1 MSFDVYL
8 KRFEAGKSAQV
19 SREPVLAV
27 LKTAKYTN
35 PHNCYVVEFPDGAD
49 VEFSASELE
58 GSGDFADG
66 AFFIHGKSLHLTKF
80 IFEIA
85 RAGDMVRLAAMEPF
99 VPILTRAEQR
109 QQLPAELAGND
120 PEPVICRS
128 PEELDSLLSGGY
140 EAWQNYRDRVFRRNG
155 GV

>member
-8 KRFEAGKSAQV
+8 ERFEAGKSAQV

-27 LKTAKYTN
+27 LKTAKYTT
-35 PHNCYVVEFPDGAD
+35 PHNCYVVEFPDGTD

-58 GSGDFADG
+58 GSGDFTG
-66 AFFIHGKSLHLTKF
+66 CAFFIHGNSPHLTKF

-85 RAGDMVRLAAMEPF
+85 RAGDMVIFATMEPF
-99 VPILTRAEQR
+99 VPILSRSEQR
-109 QQLPAELAGND
+109 QQLPAELAEND
-120 PEPVICRS
+120 PEPVVCCS

-140 EAWQNYRDRVFRRNG
+140 ESWQKYRDQVLRQNR